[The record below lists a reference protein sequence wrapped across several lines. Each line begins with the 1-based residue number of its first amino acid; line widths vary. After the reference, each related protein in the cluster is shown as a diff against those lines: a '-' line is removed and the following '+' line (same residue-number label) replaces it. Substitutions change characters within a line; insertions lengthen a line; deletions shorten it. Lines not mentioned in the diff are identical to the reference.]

1 MKELFGGLVNFDTP
15 VKLVECAR
23 TMDDK
28 MSVKIIEASL
38 EYGVK
43 DGLYTLEE
51 AYLLYEALRRVKTDV
66 D

>member
-1 MKELFGGLVNFDTP
+1 MKELFGGLVSFDTS

-28 MSVKIIEASL
+28 MSVKIVEASM

-43 DGLYTLEE
+43 
-51 AYLLYEALRRVKTDV
+51 TDV
-66 D
+66 E